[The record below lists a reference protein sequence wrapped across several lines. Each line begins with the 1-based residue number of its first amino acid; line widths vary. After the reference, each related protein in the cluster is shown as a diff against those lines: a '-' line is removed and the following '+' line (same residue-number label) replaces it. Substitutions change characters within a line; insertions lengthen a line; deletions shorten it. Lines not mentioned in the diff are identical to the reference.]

1 MSLELTY
8 RDATAVITMDDGK
21 VNALDN
27 NWFKTMLSHLDAI
40 EASDATGLILTGRP
54 GIFSGG
60 LNIKWLPTMDK
71 LDQTEFGQ
79 LFGGTL
85 NRLYQFPKPTIALMT
100 GHAIAGGCLL
110 ACACDIRYAA
120 ASKGGAKGD
129 FNIAMNETLIKMT
142 IPAWANNIIE
152 NIVPKPYAAAML
164 SLAEF
169 MSFDQA
175 EKLGIISKRFDDD
188 TDMMKAALKKAESF
202 KLLSMRDFTAN
213 KRNVRTL

>member
-8 RDATAVITMDDGK
+8 RDTTAVITMDDGK

-27 NWFKTMLSHLDAI
+27 TWFKTMLAHLDAV
-40 EASDATGLILTGRP
+40 EASDATGLILVGRTGV
-54 GIFSGG
+54 FSGG

-85 NRLYQFPKPTIALMT
+85 NRLYQFPKPTIAALT

-110 ACACDIRYAA
+110 ACACDIRYAVNG
-120 ASKGGAKGD
+120 K
-129 FNIAMNETLIKMT
+129 FNMAMNETLIKMT

-152 NIVPKPYAAAML
+152 NVVPKPYAAAML
-164 SLAEF
+164 SMAEF

-175 EKLGIISKRFDDD
+175 LDLGIIGARFDDD
-188 TDMMKAALKKAESF
+188 ASLLAAALKKAESF
-202 KLLSMRDFTAN
+202 KLFSMRDFTAN
-213 KRNVRTL
+213 KRSVRTL